1 MSFNMDAIFQRA
13 VADFAPLCF
22 TGLCLYQLRRKLWK
36 IRLATK
42 KKCQLLRSAV
52 NSRSH
57 H

>member
-42 KKCQLLRSAV
+42 KNAS
-52 NSRSH
+52 S
-57 H
+57 